1 MLIRIALIVGAAFI
15 ISKQFPDVNPESKLL
30 LASAGSIFAFRAVAR
45 K

>member
-1 MLIRIALIVGAAFI
+1 MLIRIGLIVAAAFI
-15 ISKQFPDVNPESKLL
+15 IAKQFPDVPEDQKLL